1 VDYTEGFRQR
11 MIERLVGPNAISATV
26 LSKEVGVPQNTLSR
40 WLREA
45 PTLPSMSEKTHK
57 WNGPPQGPK
66 KRTGAEKLQLV
77 LEAASIPQAEIGDFL
92 SRNGIHEADLKAWR
106 ELAGRALEAGNKA
119 EKPSAS
125 ASKRIKKLEQ
135 DLAKNQ
141 KRLRAVNALLE
152 LQKKVREI
160 WGDAD
165 ENTTPKS
172 EP

>member
-11 MIERLVGPNAISATV
+11 MIERLVGPNAVSANV
-26 LSKEVGVPQNTLSR
+26 LSKEVGVSQNTLSR

-45 PTLPSMSEKTHK
+45 PTLPPMGTKKHK
-57 WNGPPQGPK
+57 WNGPPQGPR

-77 LEAASIPQAEIGDFL
+77 LEAAAIPEAQLGEFL
-92 SRNGIHEADLKAWR
+92 RKKGIHEDDLKAWR
-106 ELAGRALEAGNKA
+106 ELAGRALEAGNKVPKQA
-119 EKPSAS
+119 GGS
-125 ASKRIKKLEQ
+125 SKRIKQLEQ
-135 DLAKNQ
+135 EIAKKD

-165 ENTTPKS
+165 ENTTQKS
-172 EP
+172 ES